1 MSKAIVYCQ
10 LQHDLPRCFWTSLK
24 KARELW
30 AGDIYLI
37 APQRE
42 LGYTALKEY
51 DVKFIAE
58 HIIESDLLDQ
68 YERHTFFEKI
78 HPGWDG
84 FWDNACKRFIY
95 LYELQRMENIDELLH
110 FETDVVPYIDIEN
123 MFKNF
128 GDAYRRKIVFSHH
141 APLQLSCCTIYC
153 NAVEHFEVFCNAIIE
168 YFKRGPGWFAEH
180 YPSQT
185 ILNETHFAYTFQQEY
200 GSTVELFPTM
210 PGDKH
215 AKDFGF
221 LIDSTA
227 WGMWV
232 DGLHRDPGIKFATP
246 NHTIGQLIIDCKYNV
261 IWENRCPYVYDM
273 HKDTMKLNPLAT
285 LHFNSKMPEKWI

>member
-1 MSKAIVYCQ
+1 MSRAIVYCQ

-58 HIIESDLLDQ
+58 HSIESDLLDQ
-68 YERHTFFEKI
+68 YEQHTFFERI

-95 LYELQRMENIDELLH
+95 LYEVQKNNFIDEMLH
-110 FETDVVPYIDIEN
+110 FETDVVPYLDIDN
-123 MFKNF
+123 MLKNF
-128 GDAYRRKIVFSHH
+128 NNAYQRKIVFSHH
-141 APLQLSCCTIYC
+141 APFQLSCCTIYC
-153 NAVEHFEVFCNAIIE
+153 NAVEHFEIFCNAIIE
-168 YFKRGPGWFAEH
+168 YFKRGPGWFEQQ
-180 YPSQT
+180 YPTQT
-185 ILNETHFAYTFQQEY
+185 ILNETHFAYTFKKEY
-200 GSTVELFPTM
+200 PSTVDLFPTI

-215 AKDFGF
+215 QEEFGF
-221 LIDSTA
+221 LIDPTA

-232 DGLHRDPGIKFATP
+232 DGLHRDPGKPFATP
-246 NHTIGQLIIDCKYNV
+246 NHTIGQMIIDGKYDV
-261 IWENRCPYVYDM
+261 EWYDKKPYIYTIGITLRN
-273 HKDTMKLNPLAT
+273 KLAT